1 MSDVKYGEILL
12 PGDEETE
19 ARKEDV
25 VRNGFW
31 PKLRKVAGKIPFA
44 RDAVAAWYCATDRD
58 TPTRVK
64 GVLFAALAYFVMPV
78 GRHSGHLRRHR
89 FFRRYGSP
97 DRGLRDDPRAHPR
110 ASLRSSRPR
119 PLRYD
124 RGAGKRLIN
133 QFTRL

>member
-78 GRHSGHLRRHR
+78 DAIPDIFAVIGFSDDMAVLTAAFAMIRGHIRKRHYEAADRALSDTIET
-89 FFRRYGSP
+89 P
-97 DRGLRDDPRAHPR
+97 DNG
-110 ASLRSSRPR
+110 
-119 PLRYD
+119 
-124 RGAGKRLIN
+124 
-133 QFTRL
+133 

>member
-78 GRHSGHLRRHR
+78 DAIPDIFAVIGFSDDMAVLTAAFAMIRGHIRERHYEAADRALSETIKASGN
-89 FFRRYGSP
+89 G
-97 DRGLRDDPRAHPR
+97 
-110 ASLRSSRPR
+110 
-119 PLRYD
+119 
-124 RGAGKRLIN
+124 
-133 QFTRL
+133 